1 MFLPP
6 KLFKTCAFYPTLCYP
21 PALIILSSPTINT
34 LFAAMKF
41 EELNLNKQLLN
52 ALSDLG
58 YVQPTTIQQ
67 KAFSVIMSGRDVV
80 GIAQT
85 GTGKTLAYLLPMLRQ
100 WEYSK
105 ERSPKIIILVPTRE
119 LVMQVV
125 EAAQK
130 LSTYIT
136 ISIKGVYGGTNI
148 RTQMAHINEGV
159 DVLVATPGRL
169 LDLILNGTVNLKL
182 VKRLVIDE
190 VDEMLSIGF
199 SYQLST
205 ILNLM
210 PPRRQNLLFSATI
223 TPEVEKLM
231 NDYFAAPQRIEA
243 APVGTPL
250 TNINQLAYELPN
262 FYTKVNM
269 LRLLLRDER
278 MSKVLVFAVTKK
290 LADAL
295 YSEIA
300 SDFPGEIG
308 VIHSNKSQNA
318 RFEIVRKFQDGT
330 CRVLIATD
338 LIARGLDVAE
348 VSHVINFDTPDEP
361 ENYIHRI
368 GRTGRADR
376 RGEAITFI
384 TPAEAENRAAIETL
398 MRMQIPNEAL
408 PEALEISTELTPD
421 EMPKL
426 KMPNIHEKFKLKK
439 DTGAFQEKAEWNVKE
454 NNHLT
459 RAEKMKLKYGKPK
472 TRGQKK
478 KGKK

>member
-1 MFLPP
+1 MH
-6 KLFKTCAFYPTLCYP
+6 
-21 PALIILSSPTINT
+21 
-34 LFAAMKF
+34 MKF
-41 EELNLNKQLLN
+41 EELNLNKQLLE

-58 YVQPTTIQQ
+58 YVHPTTIQQ

-100 WEYSK
+100 WEFSK
-105 ERSPKIIILVPTRE
+105 DRSPKIIVMVPTRE

-125 EAAQK
+125 ETAQK
-130 LSTYIT
+130 LSAYMTIT
-136 ISIKGVYGGTNI
+136 VKGVYGGTNI

-159 DVLVATPGRL
+159 DMLVATPGRL

-223 TPEVEKLM
+223 TPEVENLM
-231 NDYFAAPQRIEA
+231 NDYFNSPQRIEA

-250 TNINQLAYELPN
+250 ASINQHGYELPN
-262 FYTKVNM
+262 FYTKVNL
-269 LRLLLRDER
+269 LRLLLRDEK

-290 LADAL
+290 LADEL
-295 YSEIA
+295 YQEIA
-300 SDFPGEIG
+300 TDFPGQIG
-308 VIHSNKSQNA
+308 VIHANKSQNV
-318 RFEIVRKFQDGT
+318 RFEMVKKFQEGT
-330 CRVLIATD
+330 CRALIATD

-376 RGEAITFI
+376 RGEAISFI
-384 TPAEAENRAAIETL
+384 TPKETPYREAIETL
-398 MRMQIPNEAL
+398 MRMQIPIIAPPVE
-408 PEALEISTELTPD
+408 LEISEQLTPD

-426 KMPNIHEKFKLKK
+426 NMPNIHEKFKLKK
-439 DTGAFQEKAEWNVKE
+439 NTGAFQEKAEWNVKE